1 MPRFGK
7 FNGLTDVE
15 GLAVG
20 SHTDL
25 EAVSGVTVV
34 LCPEGAVGGVD
45 VRGSAPG
52 TRETDLLSPLN
63 LVEQVQAVVLSGGS
77 VYGLAAADGVVR
89 WLAEKG
95 CGFPLGQGCV
105 APIVPAAVLY
115 DLGRGAQFVPPV
127 TADWGRLACEA
138 ATRGEIA
145 MGCAG
150 AGTGA
155 LSHSIK
161 GGLGTASLVLDSG
174 VTVAALMAVNSDGSV
189 VNPRTGRLWEA
200 GLEIADEFGPQGRR
214 VVRVPP
220 RPASGPARNTTIGV
234 VATDATLT
242 KAQAAKV
249 AQMAHDGMAR
259 AVRPAHTMFDGD
271 TIFSL
276 ATGRRPLPDI
286 EGFFPSGP
294 AQAVNDIGHAAAD
307 CTARAIV
314 QAILK
319 ASSLAGMTAFCDLE
333 GM

>member
-1 MPRFGK
+1 MPKFGK

-15 GLAVG
+15 GLAVR

-34 LCPEGAVGGVD
+34 LCQEGAVGGVD

-138 ATRGEIA
+138 P
-145 MGCAG
+145 
-150 AGTGA
+150 
-155 LSHSIK
+155 
-161 GGLGTASLVLDSG
+161 DSG
-174 VTVAALMAVNSDGSV
+174 WPWRERNRK
-189 VNPRTGRLWEA
+189 PRHRL
-200 GLEIADEFGPQGRR
+200 DEKQWHLQSRCHDR
-214 VVRVPP
+214 
-220 RPASGPARNTTIGV
+220 I
-234 VATDATLT
+234 VATWISFA
-242 KAQAAKV
+242 
-249 AQMAHDGMAR
+249 
-259 AVRPAHTMFDGD
+259 
-271 TIFSL
+271 I
-276 ATGRRPLPDI
+276 ATG
-286 EGFFPSGP
+286 
-294 AQAVNDIGHAAAD
+294 
-307 CTARAIV
+307 
-314 QAILK
+314 
-319 ASSLAGMTAFCDLE
+319 
-333 GM
+333 